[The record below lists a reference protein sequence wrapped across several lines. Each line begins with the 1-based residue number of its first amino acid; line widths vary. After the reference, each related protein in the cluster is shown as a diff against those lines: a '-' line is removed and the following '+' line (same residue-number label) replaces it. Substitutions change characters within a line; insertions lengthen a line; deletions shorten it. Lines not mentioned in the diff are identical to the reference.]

1 MPIPTPEK
9 EEKQEDFISRCMT
22 MIKNEYDNNEQA
34 LAVCFSAWKDKNKDH
49 DDDNLDNHIIV
60 QRYDL
65 FDLSEMEEK
74 FKKTDEGY
82 LKGQAIITNIGI
94 FPYRNYDNTV
104 RYELRLPE
112 EVLND
117 DSVNTLKMIPLT
129 NEHPI
134 DRKIDVNNIKEFQVG
149 HLGDNIRKT
158 DQYISNSIIITDKQ
172 AIIDVQKGKRALSA
186 GYSLYTENTS
196 GTWLGIH
203 YDMIQRN
210 IRYNHVAIVDK
221 GRAGDAAVMRMD
233 SKNTTYYN
241 IGWNKNNDKEEV
253 IMPDL
258 KKIQIDNVEYE
269 AEKEVIQAYTIEKK
283 RADEL
288 HNENT
293 TLKTEIEK
301 LKTDNSTMEADR
313 DNHKDKAEKAEEA
326 LKNTNTDEQKINE
339 AVKKRLVILQIA
351 IDAGIEVKDNM
362 SESDIQKAVI
372 MKVSP
377 NANLDGKDT
386 VYIQARFDGAVERI
400 AEMKDENATYS
411 ALNFQ
416 PGKTTIPSSEKA
428 RQDNIEKMKKI
439 SRGEEV

>member
-1 MPIPTPEK
+1 M
-9 EEKQEDFISRCMT
+9 
-22 MIKNEYDNNEQA
+22 NN
-34 LAVCFSAWKDKNKDH
+34 
-49 DDDNLDNHIIV
+49 
-60 QRYDL
+60 
-65 FDLSEMEEK
+65 
-74 FKKTDEGY
+74 
-82 LKGQAIITNIGI
+82 
-94 FPYRNYDNTV
+94 
-104 RYELRLPE
+104 
-112 EVLND
+112 
-117 DSVNTLKMIPLT
+117 DSINTLKMIPLT

-134 DRKIDVNNIKEFQVG
+134 DRKIDINNIKEFQVG

-186 GYSLYTENTS
+186 GYSLYTENIS

-241 IGWNKNNDKEEV
+241 ISWNKNNDKEEV

-258 KKIQIDNVEYE
+258 KKIQIDNIDYE
-269 AEKEVIQAYTIEKK
+269 AEKEVIHAYTSEKK

-293 TLKTEIEK
+293 ALKTENEK

-313 DNHKDKAEKAEEA
+313 DTYKDKAEKAEEA
-326 LKNTNTDEQKINE
+326 LKTVNTDEQKINE
-339 AVKKRLVILQIA
+339 AVNKRLVILQIA
-351 IDAGIEVKDNM
+351 IDAGIDVKDSM

-377 NANLDGKDT
+377 NANLDGKDNT
-386 VYIQARFDGAVERI
+386 YIQARFDGAIERI

-439 SRGEEV
+439 SRGEAV